1 MIEVQ
6 PQDKDHLQNRNYS
19 KHVPPNGIIS
29 ENGEK
34 GDMLG
39 HERYSEKKWGLSSFF
54 FLTIE
59 GN

>member
-34 GDMLG
+34 GDILG
-39 HERYSEKKWGLSSFF
+39 PERYSEKKFGVEFVFF
-54 FLTIE
+54 KIIE